1 MPKRQ
6 LLGQSTDASSGSP
19 MTPATGSTPQTDISY
34 HESMRTQQPAQAS
47 QCTSTDPQPT
57 SSSPNNID
65 NILSAVF
72 QSGESAVPKSNVCL
86 LDGIPLGA
94 AVPIKTKGKIW
105 EDKYIDLSSLLQRQ
119 GEPLSLNIASASI
132 TLQQPAKH
140 KAPLTIHQWTDAFL
154 LFMAV
159 YIEKFPDQAPH
170 LLKYCYFIRDMHK
183 MLGDGSWR
191 LYDEEFRQLRESTVL
206 PWQKPLEELRLKA
219 AACSFQKRS
228 PTQQL
233 FRKPVKHVRYCFTF
247 NNTGLCKRDPC
258 PFIHSCQN
266 CSGSHPKSK
275 CRVTDRRFRQ
285 GAQSSKF
292 TANSSQTKNSK

>member
-6 LLGQSTDASSGSP
+6 NSSTLPSSRGKAKVTKTSTPATAPTDYDLLAAAILKQSNSTLLLGQSTDASSGSP

-72 QSGESAVPKSNVCL
+72 QSGEPAVPKSNVCL

-119 GEPLSLNIASASI
+119 RGNPC
-132 TLQQPAKH
+132 
-140 KAPLTIHQWTDAFL
+140 L
-154 LFMAV
+154 L
-159 YIEKFPDQAPH
+159 I
-170 LLKYCYFIRDMHK
+170 
-183 MLGDGSWR
+183 
-191 LYDEEFRQLRESTVL
+191 
-206 PWQKPLEELRLKA
+206 
-219 AACSFQKRS
+219 
-228 PTQQL
+228 
-233 FRKPVKHVRYCFTF
+233 
-247 NNTGLCKRDPC
+247 
-258 PFIHSCQN
+258 
-266 CSGSHPKSK
+266 
-275 CRVTDRRFRQ
+275 
-285 GAQSSKF
+285 
-292 TANSSQTKNSK
+292 